1 MFKGKSRS
9 KGEVRNVLETRDP
22 KTGKLT
28 GSQSLSGIK
37 PVKATKKV
45 KFGLSDVLFGIAQDF
60 QVATAEVEA
69 TRQMAILKAQITFW
83 ESLPDKVKPI
93 YAKHKN
99 DTDFN
104 IKLLTDQIVDFPTKQ
119 TIRTAYGRDYVIAKA
134 KAENSYLL
142 DIAPFRRE
150 RAEGIRKAK
159 KDYPKRWWQSK
170 KVYLRDACAS
180 CGNKIET
187 FCAECNTNA

>member
-1 MFKGKSRS
+1 M
-9 KGEVRNVLETRDP
+9 LETRDP

-37 PVKATKKV
+37 PAKATKKV
-45 KFGLSDVLFGIAQDF
+45 KFGLPDVLFDIAQDF
-60 QVATAEVEA
+60 QVATAPVEA
-69 TRQMAILKAQITFW
+69 TRQMTILKAQITFQ

-119 TIRTAYGRDYVIAKA
+119 TIRTAYGRDYVIAKT
-134 KAENSYLL
+134 KAQNSYII

-150 RAEGIRKAK
+150 RAQAIREAK
-159 KDYPKRWWQSK
+159 KNYPKRWWQSEK
-170 KVYLRDACAS
+170 FYLRDACGS
-180 CGNKIET
+180 CGGT
-187 FCAECNTNA
+187 GQRAGTVPV